1 MADHIIYQE
10 MRPNQALSP
19 FIDAYWTVTGHNT
32 GYLPDKVLPDACV
45 DIIFN
50 AGPAFAAE
58 IGATRMDRGHAY
70 LIGTMTR
77 FKEMIRPPATRLIGI
92 RFKPGGF
99 PFFYD
104 HQLLKDTADKTMEF
118 DPGLLPDIPEPYL
131 LPDIPE
137 PYLLPDIPE
146 PFLLPNIP
154 EYPANLAALLDRFF
168 CNRLAAPSQQI
179 LTVITTVHQAEG
191 RLTVT
196 ELARRN
202 FITTRQL
209 ERLFSLHLD
218 IAPKEFINV
227 TRFRYAFSKIRPES
241 PRKRLLDIAC
251 ECGYYDHAHFTNDI
265 RRYTGSS
272 PSALPTPTIST
283 FSTSTP

>member
-1 MADHIIYQE
+1 MADHIIYRE
-10 MRPNQALSP
+10 LRPHPALSP
-19 FIDAYWTVTGHNT
+19 FIDAYWTVTGHNA
-32 GYLPDKVLPDACV
+32 GFVPDKVLPDACV

-104 HQLLKDTADKTMEF
+104 HQLLKNTADKTIEF
-118 DPGLLPDIPEPYL
+118 DPGLLPDIPEPYRQTK
-131 LPDIPE
+131 
-137 PYLLPDIPE
+137 
-146 PFLLPNIP
+146 IP
-154 EYPANLAALLDRFF
+154 EYPSNLAALLDRFF

-179 LTVITTVHQAEG
+179 LTLITTVHQAEG

-218 IAPKEFINV
+218 IAPKELINV
-227 TRFRYAFSKIRPES
+227 TRFRYAFSKIRQES

-272 PSALPTPTIST
+272 PSALPTPAM
-283 FSTSTP
+283 STSAP